1 MAIQQ
6 KIQQM
11 MTQYGYSPTQLADQ
25 LGIPRSS
32 ISHLMSGRNKPSL
45 EFVLKVLQRFPE
57 TNLYEFLGLT
67 QPDQQPKNAPA
78 TTDMNTHWSLFDI
91 EHSGQTEKPNEHK
104 AASNPEI
111 HLSMPTSKLQKPIRV
126 VFFYGDGTFE
136 AFENSAQ
143 Q

>member
-45 EFVLKVLQRFPE
+45 EFVLKVLHRFPE
-57 TNLYEFLGLT
+57 TNLYEFLDLP
-67 QPDQQPKNAPA
+67 QPDQQPNNAPA
-78 TTDMNTHWSLFDI
+78 TTEMSTHWSLFDI
-91 EHSGQTEKPNEHK
+91 EHSGQTEKLNEHK
-104 AASNPEI
+104 AASNQVIP
-111 HLSMPTSKLQKPIRV
+111 LSIPTSKLQQPIRV

>member
-1 MAIQQ
+1 
-6 KIQQM
+6 
-11 MTQYGYSPTQLADQ
+11 
-25 LGIPRSS
+25 
-32 ISHLMSGRNKPSL
+32 MSGRNKPSL

-91 EHSGQTEKPNEHK
+91 EHNGQTEKLNEHK

-111 HLSMPTSKLQKPIRV
+111 QLSMPTSKLQKPIRV

>member
-45 EFVLKVLQRFPE
+45 EFVLKVLHRFPE
-57 TNLYEFLGLT
+57 TNLYEFLDLP
-67 QPDQQPKNAPA
+67 QPDQQPNNAPA
-78 TTDMNTHWSLFDI
+78 TTEMSTHWSLFDI
-91 EHSGQTEKPNEHK
+91 EHSGQTEKLNEHK
-104 AASNPEI
+104 AASNQEI
-111 HLSMPTSKLQKPIRV
+111 PLSIPTSKLQQPIRV